1 MSERIPKRV
10 PTQIAGVVFLLL
22 LAMLLGLSVALYDKT
37 FVSVATVKLET
48 DRVGNQLEQGSEVK
62 VRGVPFG
69 EVRAIRP
76 TSSGAEIELAMDPA
90 RIGQLPD
97 NVSARLLPKTA
108 FGQRYVNLVL
118 PDAPHGTLASGKVIS
133 QDRSS
138 NAIEL
143 EKVLGDLLPLLRAVQ
158 PQKLNSSLGAIS
170 QALDGKGKPLGE
182 SIVRFNDLLNQFNP
196 LMPQFK
202 ADISKLADV
211 SDTYNS
217 AAPDILRA
225 LTDLTT
231 TGRTLVDQKADL
243 QALFASTTTASN
255 DLNAFL
261 RKNSR
266 DLIGLSESSRP
277 TLELLARYSPEFP
290 CLFDSVNR
298 LKPLV
303 EKALGV
309 GTGEPGL
316 HVTLSVMPARGK
328 YVPGRDDPRYT
339 ANAGPQCYAPGA
351 GPGQGRPVA
360 AKASAMS
367 ARTAV
372 GADDLG
378 VANSPA
384 ERRTVAE
391 LMGAAQGTSPAEIPD
406 WSSVLVGPMLRG
418 AEVSLK

>member
-1 MSERIPKRV
+1 M
-10 PTQIAGVVFLLL
+10 
-22 LAMLLGLSVALYDKT
+22 
-37 FVSVATVKLET
+37 
-48 DRVGNQLEQGSEVK
+48 
-62 VRGVPFG
+62 
-69 EVRAIRP
+69 
-76 TSSGAEIELAMDPA
+76 AMDPA
-90 RIGQLPD
+90 KIGQLPD

-108 FGQRYVNLVL
+108 FGQRYINLVL
-118 PDAPHGTLASGKVIS
+118 PDKPHGTLASGKVIS
-133 QDRSS
+133 QDKSS

-202 ADISKLADV
+202 ADISRLADV

-231 TGRTLVDQKADL
+231 TGRTLVDRKADL

-261 RKNSR
+261 QKNSGN
-266 DLIGLSESSRP
+266 LIGLSESSRP

-316 HVTLSVMPARGK
+316 HVNVSVMPARGK

-360 AKASAMS
+360 AKTMS
-367 ARTAV
+367 TRAAT
-372 GADDLG
+372 DDLG

-391 LMGAAQGTSPAEIPD
+391 LMGAAQGISPAEVPD
-406 WSSVLVGPMLRG
+406 WSSVLVGPLFRG
-418 AEVSLK
+418 AEVTLK